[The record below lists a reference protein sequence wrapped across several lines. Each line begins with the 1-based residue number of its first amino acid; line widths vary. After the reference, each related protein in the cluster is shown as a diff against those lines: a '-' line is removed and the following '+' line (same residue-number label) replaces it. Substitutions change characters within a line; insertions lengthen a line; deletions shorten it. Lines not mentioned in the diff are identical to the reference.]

1 MSLFMQSAVIIGAT
15 SGIGR
20 ELARILSENNYVV
33 GITGRRTHLLS
44 ELQNELPNK
53 SFIKHIDVSI
63 PDKAMSQLKE
73 LISGMGGVDLCIISS
88 GVGFIS
94 PELQWSLE
102 KEVIDVNVSGF
113 AAMANVAMNHFFQRG
128 SGHLVA
134 ISSVAAIRGDGDS
147 PSYNASKAFIS
158 NYMEGLRKRTIK
170 LKLPIVVTDIQ
181 PGFVATAMA
190 KGDGLF
196 WVAPPQKAAL
206 QIFNAIKKKKRHA
219 YITRRWR
226 LIGWLL
232 KVMPG
237 FIYDRI

>member
-1 MSLFMQSAVIIGAT
+1 MQSAVIIGAT

-20 ELARILSENNYVV
+20 ELAKILSENNYVV
-33 GITGRRTHLLS
+33 GIAGRRTHLLS
-44 ELQNELPNK
+44 ELQKELPNK
-53 SFIKHIDVSI
+53 SVIKYIDVSS
-63 PDKAMSQLKE
+63 PGDAMSQLKE
-73 LISGMGGVDLCIISS
+73 LFSEIGGVDLCIISS

-94 PELQWSLE
+94 PDLQWSLE

-158 NYMEGLRKRTIK
+158 NYMEGLRKRARK
-170 LKLPIVVTDIQ
+170 LNLPIVVTDIK

-196 WVAPPQKAAL
+196 WVAPLPKAAQ
-206 QIFNAIKKKKRHA
+206 QIFNVIKRKKSHA
-219 YITRRWR
+219 YITKRWR

-232 KVMPG
+232 KVIPD

>member
-1 MSLFMQSAVIIGAT
+1 MQSAVIIGAT

-20 ELARILSENNYVV
+20 ELAKILSENNYVV
-33 GITGRRTHLLS
+33 GIAGRRTHLLT
-44 ELQNELPNK
+44 ELQKELPNK
-53 SFIKHIDVSI
+53 SFIKYIDVSS
-63 PDKAMSQLKE
+63 PADAMSQLKE
-73 LISGMGGVDLCIISS
+73 LFSEIGVVDLCVISS

-94 PELQWSLE
+94 PDLQWSME

-113 AAMANVAMNHFFQRG
+113 AAMANVAMSHFFQRS

-134 ISSVAAIRGDGDS
+134 ISSVAAIRGDGGS

-158 NYMEGLRKRTIK
+158 NYMEGLRKRVAK
-170 LKLPIVVTDIQ
+170 SGLPIVVTDIQ

-196 WVAPPQKAAL
+196 WVAPQQKAAR
-206 QIFNAIKKKKRHA
+206 QIYNAIKRKKRHA

-226 LIGWLL
+226 LVAWIL
-232 KVMPG
+232 KVMPD